1 MSVLTTKAK
10 AVKDMPIDEVY
21 VIYGLQGSG
30 KTVLASTFPKTK
42 EKPMLYLDILEGGV
56 GSISFSERENIV
68 VVPISSFE
76 EINEVLQD
84 VINGYT
90 VDDTGAKIPVAYST
104 IVIDSATQLEYLMK
118 KSLMTGAKK
127 DQMTL
132 QLWGLASQEHDE
144 IWNAARFL
152 HQTTG
157 SKVVVI
163 CHQKEY
169 SDEEN
174 PGNNKIIPSLM
185 NKAAYG
191 LCAKA
196 SFVWYTKVEEKQVL
210 DKDGKVKNETKFYT
224 YIDSCQ
230 AYLSK
235 TRKPKEMKIPLK
247 VSDLTYPKFKANIL
261 ENITKPVSK
270 STSTATP
277 TPNKKEVPVQPIG
290 TPIPNTLPEQKE
302 E

>member
-10 AVKDMPIDEVY
+10 AVKEMPTDEVY

-42 EKPMLYLDILEGGV
+42 EKPMLYLDILEGGT
-56 GSISFSERENIV
+56 GSISYAERENIV
-68 VVPISSFE
+68 VVPITSFA
-76 EINEVLQD
+76 EINEVFKD

-90 VDDTGAKIPVAYST
+90 VDDTGKKIPVAYST
-104 IVIDSATQLEYLMK
+104 IVIDSATQLEYLLK
-118 KSLMTGAKK
+118 KDLMESAKK

-144 IWNAARFL
+144 IWNACRYIHL
-152 HQTTG
+152 TTG
-157 SKVVVI
+157 SKMVVI
-163 CHQKEY
+163 CHQKEV

-196 SFVWYTKVEEKQVL
+196 SFVWYTKIEEVTTTDADNKIQRTP
-210 DKDGKVKNETKFYT
+210 KYYT
-224 YIDSCQ
+224 YIDGCQ

-247 VSDLTYPKFKANIL
+247 VANMSYQKFKVNIL
-261 ENITKPVSK
+261 DAIASGKQET
-270 STSTATP
+270 
-277 TPNKKEVPVQPIG
+277 
-290 TPIPNTLPEQKE
+290 KE
-302 E
+302 EK

>member
-1 MSVLTTKAK
+1 MSVLTEKART
-10 AVKDMPIDEVY
+10 VSQMPTDEVY

-42 EKPMLYLDILEGGV
+42 EKPMLYLDILEGGT
-56 GSISFSERENIV
+56 GSISYSERENII
-68 VVPISSFE
+68 VVPVTSFE
-76 EINEVLQD
+76 EVNEVFKD
-84 VINGYT
+84 VIRGYT
-90 VDDTGAKIPVAYST
+90 EDESGKKYKVAYST

-118 KSLMTGAKK
+118 KSLMSTANK
-127 DQMTL
+127 DSMTL

-144 IWNAARFL
+144 IWNAARYL
-152 HQTTG
+152 HQVTG
-157 SKVVVI
+157 AKVVVI
-163 CHQKEY
+163 CHQKEQ

-196 SFVWYTKVEEKQVL
+196 SFVWYTKVEESEVLKADNTSEKQ
-210 DKDGKVKNETKFYT
+210 TKFVT

-247 VSDLTYPKFKANIL
+247 VSNLTYPKFKANIL
-261 ENITKPVSK
+261 DAIEKGRQPKVSK
-270 STSTATP
+270 PDVAQAAP
-277 TPNKKEVPVQPIG
+277 E
-290 TPIPNTLPEQKE
+290 NTTTIAPQEGGNQ
-302 E
+302 

>member
-10 AVKDMPIDEVY
+10 AVKEMPTDEVY

-42 EKPMLYLDILEGGV
+42 EKPMLYLDILEGGT
-56 GSISFSERENIV
+56 GSISYAERENIV
-68 VVPISSFE
+68 VVPITSFA
-76 EINEVLQD
+76 EINEVFKD

-90 VDDTGAKIPVAYST
+90 VDDTGKKIPVAYST
-104 IVIDSATQLEYLMK
+104 IVIDSATQLEYLLK
-118 KSLMTGAKK
+118 KDLMETAKK

-144 IWNAARFL
+144 IWNACRYIHL
-152 HQTTG
+152 TTG
-157 SKVVVI
+157 AKMVVI
-163 CHQKEY
+163 CHQKEV

-196 SFVWYTKVEEKQVL
+196 SFVWYTKIEEVTAT
-210 DKDGKVKNETKFYT
+210 DSDNKVIRTPKYYT
-224 YIDSCQ
+224 YIDGCQ

-235 TRKPKEMKIPLK
+235 TRKPKEMIIPLK
-247 VSDLTYPKFKANIL
+247 VANMSYNKFKVNIL
-261 ENITKPVSK
+261 DAIASGK
-270 STSTATP
+270 
-277 TPNKKEVPVQPIG
+277 
-290 TPIPNTLPEQKE
+290 QKAQE
-302 E
+302 EK

>member
-10 AVKDMPIDEVY
+10 AVNDMPLDEVY

-42 EKPMLYLDILEGGV
+42 DKPMLYLDILEGGT
-56 GSISFSERENIV
+56 GSISYSERENIV
-68 VVPISSFE
+68 VVPVTSFDE
-76 EINEVLQD
+76 VNEVFKD

-90 VDDTGAKIPVAYST
+90 VDDTGTKIPVAYST

-118 KSLMTGAKK
+118 KDLMSEAKK

-144 IWNAARFL
+144 IWNAARYL
-152 HQTTG
+152 HQVTG
-157 SKVVVI
+157 AKVVVI
-163 CHQKEY
+163 CHQKEI

-196 SFVWYTKVEEKQVL
+196 SFVWYTKVEEKQTL
-210 DKDGKVKNETKFYT
+210 DKDGKIKNETKFYT

-247 VSDLTYPKFKANIL
+247 VPNLTYTKFKTNIL
-261 ENITKPVSK
+261 DAIASAKKGSPVGTG
-270 STSTATP
+270 TSATANEETP
-277 TPNKKEVPVQPIG
+277 TEN
-290 TPIPNTLPEQKE
+290 N
-302 E
+302 

>member
-10 AVKDMPIDEVY
+10 AVKDMPVDEVY
-21 VIYGLQGSG
+21 VIYGLQGTG

-42 EKPMLYLDILEGGV
+42 EKPMLYLDILEGGT
-56 GSISFSERENIV
+56 GSISYAERENIE
-68 VVPISSFE
+68 VVPITSFE
-76 EINEVLQD
+76 EINEVFKD

-90 VDDTGAKIPVAYST
+90 VDDSGKKIPVAYST
-104 IVIDSATQLEYLMK
+104 IVIDTATQLEFLLKKGLMEN
-118 KSLMTGAKK
+118 AKK

-132 QLWGLASQEHDE
+132 QLWGYASQEHDE
-144 IWNAARFL
+144 IWNAARTI

-157 SKVVVI
+157 TRVVVL
-163 CHQKEY
+163 CHQKEI

-185 NKAAYG
+185 SKAAYG

-196 SFVWYTKVEEKQVL
+196 SFVWYTKIEEVTTMGA
-210 DKDGKVKNETKFYT
+210 DGKAKREAKYYT
-224 YIDSCQ
+224 YIDGCQ

-247 VSDLTYPKFKANIL
+247 IANLTYKKFKANIL
-261 ENITKPVSK
+261 DTIAGPSPTGTTTPVAPVNE
-270 STSTATP
+270 TS
-277 TPNKKEVPVQPIG
+277 
-290 TPIPNTLPEQKE
+290 IPNEPLKE
-302 E
+302 EPKQTESKGE